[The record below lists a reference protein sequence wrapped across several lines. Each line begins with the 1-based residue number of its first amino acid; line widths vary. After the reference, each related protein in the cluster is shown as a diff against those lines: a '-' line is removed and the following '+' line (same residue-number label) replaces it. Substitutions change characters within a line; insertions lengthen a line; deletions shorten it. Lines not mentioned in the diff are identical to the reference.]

1 MSMGLDVQRIRR
13 DFPILR
19 RQVNGRELVYLDSA
33 ATSQKPEAVLAAVDR
48 YYREFNANV
57 HRAIH
62 TLGEEATAAYER
74 ARARVARFVGASDP
88 RGLVFVRN
96 TTEAINLVAQGW
108 ARQNLRP
115 GDEILLTEMEHHSN
129 IVPWQ
134 LVARERGASLVW
146 VRLTPDGEL
155 DWADF
160 RQKLGRRTR
169 LVAVTHVSNVL
180 GTVNPVDAICAEA
193 HRAGAL
199 VLVDGAQ
206 SVPHMPVDVGALGC
220 DFLAFSGHKMLGPM
234 GIGALWAR
242 PEILEATEPLFG
254 GGEMIGEVYPDHS
267 TWNELPWKFE
277 AGTPNVAGAIG
288 LEAAVEYLE
297 GLGMEA
303 VAAHERELTLYAYE
317 RLERIEGLRIY
328 GPRPPAK
335 EHAGVVTFNL
345 LSVHPHD
352 LSMILDQRAVAVRAG
367 HHCAQPLMRWLDVP
381 STARAS
387 FYIYTLPGEIDILA
401 EALEE
406 AREYFRHV
414 LLG

>member
-1 MSMGLDVQRIRR
+1 MDARRIRQ

-19 RQVNGRELVYLDSA
+19 RRVHDRPLVYLDSA

-48 YYREFNANV
+48 YYREMNANV

-62 TLGEEATAAYER
+62 TLGEEATEAYER
-74 ARARVARFVGASDP
+74 ARARVARFIGAGDP
-88 RGLVFVRN
+88 RGLIFVRN

-108 ARQNLRP
+108 ARQNLKP

-129 IVPWQ
+129 LVPWQ
-134 LVARERGASLVW
+134 LVARETGASLVYA
-146 VRLTPDGEL
+146 RLTPDGEL

-160 RQKLGRRTR
+160 KAKLGRRTR
-169 LVAVTHVSNVL
+169 LVTVTHVSNVL
-180 GTVNPVDAICAEA
+180 GTVNPVEAICREA
-193 HRAGAL
+193 HRVGARA
-199 VLVDGAQ
+199 LVDGAQ
-206 SVPHMPVDVGALGC
+206 SVPHMPVDVGAIDC

-242 PEILEATEPLFG
+242 PEILEETEPLFG
-254 GGEMIGEVYPDHS
+254 GGEMIAEVFPDHS

-277 AGTPNVAGAIG
+277 AGTPDVAGAIG

-297 GLGMEA
+297 GLGMEN
-303 VAAHERELTLYAYE
+303 VAAHERELTRYAYE

-328 GPRPPAK
+328 GPRPPEK

-352 LSMILDQRAVAVRAG
+352 LSMVLDRRGVAVRAG

-387 FYIYTLPGEIDILA
+387 FYIYTLPEEIDVLA

-406 AREYFRHV
+406 AREYFSHV